1 MANFFSASQEEQI
14 EILLSIWQRF
24 KYVIIGFFILLVV
37 FIVARNYIN
46 ESRNERD
53 LETSILFQEYLESE
67 EDMPLSGQE
76 LLDDYPETLY
86 SDFVRLNQAKKEFSK
101 GEKNKAIDL
110 LQLVI
115 DRHSYSS
122 KEFNPLVAAAKVRL
136 CRIYI
141 SKKDY
146 QKVLDTLSNSDVL
159 TASLLELK
167 GDAENELGLYELARV
182 SYMRA
187 LQNSPSQTS
196 RTLINMKISDLEG
209 EKIE

>member
-1 MANFFSASQEEQI
+1 MANFFSASQEEQQ

-24 KYVIIGFFILLVV
+24 KYVIIAFFVLLVV
-37 FIVARNYIN
+37 FIVSRDLIT

-67 EDMPLSGQE
+67 EDMPSSGQE
-76 LLDDYPETLY
+76 LLEVYPETLY
-86 SDFVRLNQAKKEFSK
+86 SDFVRLNQAKKEFLK
-101 GEKNKAIDL
+101 GEKEKAIDL
-110 LQLVI
+110 LKLVI
-115 DRHSYSS
+115 DRHSDSS
-122 KEFNPLVAAAKVRL
+122 NEFNPLVTAAKTRL
-136 CRIYI
+136 CRIYM
-141 SKKDY
+141 SQKDY
-146 QKVLDTLSNSDVL
+146 QNVLNTLSDSDVL

-167 GDAENELGLYELARV
+167 GDAENQLGSYELARV

>member
-1 MANFFSASQEEQI
+1 MANFFSASQEEQQ

-24 KYVIIGFFILLVV
+24 KYVIIAFFVLLVV
-37 FIVARNYIN
+37 FIVSRDLIT

-67 EDMPLSGQE
+67 EDMPSSGQE
-76 LLDDYPETLY
+76 LLEVYPETLY

-101 GEKNKAIDL
+101 GEKEKAIDL
-110 LQLVI
+110 LKLVI
-115 DRHSYSS
+115 DRHADSS
-122 KEFNPLVAAAKVRL
+122 TEFNPLVTAAKTRL
-136 CRIYI
+136 CRIYM
-141 SKKDY
+141 SQKDY
-146 QKVLDTLSNSDVL
+146 QNVLNTLSDSDVL

-167 GDAENELGLYELARV
+167 GDAESQLGSYELARV

>member
-1 MANFFSASQEEQI
+1 MANFFSASQEEQQ

-24 KYVIIGFFILLVV
+24 KYVIIAFFVLLVV
-37 FIVARNYIN
+37 FIVSRDLIT

-67 EDMPLSGQE
+67 EDMPSSGQE
-76 LLDDYPETLY
+76 LLEVYPETLY

-101 GEKNKAIDL
+101 GEKEKAIDL
-110 LQLVI
+110 LKLVI
-115 DRHSYSS
+115 DRHSDSS
-122 KEFNPLVAAAKVRL
+122 NEFNPLVTAAKTRL
-136 CRIYI
+136 CRIYM
-141 SKKDY
+141 SQKDY
-146 QKVLDTLSNSDVL
+146 QNVLNTLSDSAVL

-167 GDAENELGLYELARV
+167 GDAENQLGLYELARV

>member
-1 MANFFSASQEEQI
+1 MANFFSASQEEQQ

-24 KYVIIGFFILLVV
+24 KYVIIAFFVLLVV
-37 FIVARNYIN
+37 FIVSRDLIT
-46 ESRNERD
+46 ESRNTRD

-67 EDMPLSGQE
+67 EDMPSSGQE
-76 LLDDYPETLY
+76 LLEVYPETLY

-101 GEKNKAIDL
+101 GEKEKAIDL
-110 LQLVI
+110 LKLVI

-122 KEFNPLVAAAKVRL
+122 NEFNPLVTAAKTRL
-136 CRIYI
+136 CRIYM
-141 SKKDY
+141 SEKDY
-146 QKVLDTLSNSDVL
+146 QYVLNTLSDSAVL

-167 GDAENELGLYELARV
+167 GDAENQLGLYELARV

>member
-1 MANFFSASQEEQI
+1 MANFFSASQEEQQ

-24 KYVIIGFFILLVV
+24 KYVIIAFFVLLVV
-37 FIVARNYIN
+37 FIVSRDLIT

-67 EDMPLSGQE
+67 EDMPSSGQE
-76 LLDDYPETLY
+76 LLEVYPETLY
-86 SDFVRLNQAKKEFSK
+86 SDFVRLNQAKKEFEK
-101 GEKNKAIDL
+101 GDKDKAINL

-115 DRHSYSS
+115 DKHSDSS
-122 KEFNPLVAAAKVRL
+122 DQFNPLIAAAQIRL

-146 QKVLDTLSNSDVL
+146 QKVLDVLSNSNVL

-187 LQNSPSQTS
+187 LQSSPSQTS

>member
-1 MANFFSASQEEQI
+1 MANFFSASQEEQQ

-24 KYVIIGFFILLVV
+24 KYVIIAFFVLLVV
-37 FIVARNYIN
+37 FIVSRDLIT

-67 EDMPLSGQE
+67 EDMPSSGQE
-76 LLDDYPETLY
+76 LLEVYPETLY

-101 GEKNKAIDL
+101 GEKEKAIDL
-110 LQLVI
+110 LKLVI
-115 DRHSYSS
+115 DRHSDSS
-122 KEFNPLVAAAKVRL
+122 NEFNPLVAAAKTRL
-136 CRIYI
+136 CRIYM
-141 SKKDY
+141 SQKDY
-146 QKVLDTLSNSDVL
+146 QNVLNTLSDSAVL

-167 GDAENELGLYELARV
+167 GDAENQLGLYELARV

-196 RTLINMKISDLEG
+196 SALINMKISDLEG

>member
-1 MANFFSASQEEQI
+1 MANFFSASQEEQQ

-24 KYVIIGFFILLVV
+24 KYVIIAFFVLLVV
-37 FIVARNYIN
+37 FIVSRDLIT
-46 ESRNERD
+46 ESRNTRD

-67 EDMPLSGQE
+67 EDMPSSGQE
-76 LLDDYPETLY
+76 LLEVYPETLY

-101 GEKNKAIDL
+101 GEKEKAIDL
-110 LQLVI
+110 LKLVI
-115 DRHSYSS
+115 DRHSDSS
-122 KEFNPLVAAAKVRL
+122 NEFNPLVTAAKTRL
-136 CRIYI
+136 CRIYM
-141 SKKDY
+141 SQKDY
-146 QKVLDTLSNSDVL
+146 QNVLNTLSDSAVL

-167 GDAENELGLYELARV
+167 GDAENQLGLYELARV

>member
-1 MANFFSASQEEQI
+1 MANFFSASQEEQQ

-24 KYVIIGFFILLVV
+24 KYVIIGFFVLLVV
-37 FIVARNYIN
+37 FIVSRDFIT

-67 EDMPLSGQE
+67 EDMPSSGQE
-76 LLDDYPETLY
+76 LLEVYSETLY

-101 GEKNKAIDL
+101 GEKEKAIDL
-110 LQLVI
+110 LKLVI
-115 DRHSYSS
+115 DRHSDSPN
-122 KEFNPLVAAAKVRL
+122 EFNPLVAAAKTRL

-141 SKKDY
+141 SQKDY
-146 QKVLDTLSNSDVL
+146 QNVLNTLSNSDML

-167 GDAENELGLYELARV
+167 GDAENQLGLYALARV

>member
-1 MANFFSASQEEQI
+1 MANFFSASQEEQQ

-24 KYVIIGFFILLVV
+24 KYVIIVFFVLLVV
-37 FIVARNYIN
+37 FIVSRDFIT

-67 EDMPLSGQE
+67 EDIPASGQE
-76 LLDDYPETLY
+76 LLEVYPETLY

-101 GEKNKAIDL
+101 GEKEKAIDL
-110 LQLVI
+110 LKLVI
-115 DRHSYSS
+115 DRHSDSPN
-122 KEFNPLVAAAKVRL
+122 EFNPLVAAAMTRL

-141 SKKDY
+141 SQKDY
-146 QKVLDTLSNSDVL
+146 QNVLNTLSNSDML

-167 GDAENELGLYELARV
+167 GDAENQLGLYALARV

-209 EKIE
+209 EKSE

>member
-1 MANFFSASQEEQI
+1 MANFFSASQEEQQ

-24 KYVIIGFFILLVV
+24 KYVIIVFFVLLVV
-37 FIVARNYIN
+37 FIVSRDFIT

-67 EDMPLSGQE
+67 EDMPSSGQE
-76 LLDDYPETLY
+76 LLEVYPETLY

-101 GEKNKAIDL
+101 GEKEKAIDL
-110 LQLVI
+110 LKLVI
-115 DRHSYSS
+115 DRHSHSS
-122 KEFNPLVAAAKVRL
+122 NEFNPLVTAAKTRL
-136 CRIYI
+136 CRIYM
-141 SKKDY
+141 SQKDY
-146 QKVLDTLSNSDVL
+146 QNVLNTLSDSAVL

-167 GDAENELGLYELARV
+167 GDAENQLGLYELARV

>member
-1 MANFFSASQEEQI
+1 MANFFSASQEEQL

-24 KYVIIGFFILLVV
+24 RYVIIGFFVLLVV
-37 FIVARNYIN
+37 FIVSRDFIT

-53 LETSILFQEYLESE
+53 LETSILFQQYLESE
-67 EDMPLSGQE
+67 EDMPSSGQE
-76 LLDDYPETLY
+76 LLEVYPETLY

-101 GEKNKAIDL
+101 GEEEKAIDL
-110 LQLVI
+110 LKLII
-115 DRHSYSS
+115 DRHSDSS
-122 KEFNPLVAAAKVRL
+122 NGFNPLVTAAKTRL

-141 SKKDY
+141 SQKDY
-146 QKVLDTLSNSDVL
+146 QKVLNTLPNSEVL

-167 GDAENELGLYELARV
+167 GDAENQLGLYELARV
-182 SYMRA
+182 SYIRA

-209 EKIE
+209 EEIE

>member
-1 MANFFSASQEEQI
+1 MANFFSASQEEQQ

-24 KYVIIGFFILLVV
+24 KYVIIAFFVLLVV
-37 FIVARNYIN
+37 FIVSRDFIT

-53 LETSILFQEYLESE
+53 LETSVLFQEYLESE
-67 EDMPLSGQE
+67 EDMPSSGQE
-76 LLDDYPETLY
+76 LLEEYPETLY
-86 SDFVRLNQAKKEFSK
+86 SDFVRLNQAKKEFEK
-101 GEKNKAIDL
+101 GDKDKAINL

-115 DRHSYSS
+115 DKHSDSS
-122 KEFNPLVAAAKVRL
+122 DQFNPLIAAAQIRL

-146 QKVLDTLSNSDVL
+146 QKVLDVLSNSNVL

-187 LQNSPSQTS
+187 LQSSPSQTS

>member
-1 MANFFSASQEEQI
+1 MANFFSASQEEQL

-24 KYVIIGFFILLVV
+24 RYAIIGFFVLLVI
-37 FIVARNYIN
+37 FIVTRDFIT
-46 ESRNERD
+46 ESRNERN
-53 LETSILFQEYLESE
+53 LETSILFQQYLESN
-67 EDMPLSGQE
+67 EDAPSSGQE
-76 LLDDYPETLY
+76 LLEVYPESLY

-101 GEKNKAIDL
+101 GETKKAIDL
-110 LQLVI
+110 LKLVI
-115 DRHSYSS
+115 DRHSDSS
-122 KEFNPLVAAAKVRL
+122 KEFNPLVAAAKTRL

-141 SKKDY
+141 SQQDY
-146 QKVLDTLSNSDVL
+146 QKVLDELSYSDVL

-167 GDAENELGLYELARV
+167 GDAERHLGLYGLARV

>member
-1 MANFFSASQEEQI
+1 MANFFSASEEEQQ
-14 EILLSIWQRF
+14 EILLSFWQRF
-24 KYVIIGFFILLVV
+24 KYVIIGFFVLLIV
-37 FIVARNYIN
+37 FIVSRDFIT

-53 LETSILFQEYLESE
+53 LETSVLFQEYLESE
-67 EDMPLSGQE
+67 EDMPSSGQE
-76 LLDDYPETLY
+76 LLEVYPETLY

-101 GEKNKAIDL
+101 GEKEKAIDL
-110 LQLVI
+110 LKLVI
-115 DRHSYSS
+115 DRHSDSPN
-122 KEFNPLVAAAKVRL
+122 EFNPLVAAAMTRL

-141 SKKDY
+141 SQKDY
-146 QKVLDTLSNSDVL
+146 QNVLNTLSNSDML

-167 GDAENELGLYELARV
+167 GDAENQLGLYALARV

-209 EKIE
+209 EKSE

>member
-1 MANFFSASQEEQI
+1 MANFFSASQEEQQ

-24 KYVIIGFFILLVV
+24 KYAIIGFFVLLVV
-37 FIVARNYIN
+37 FIVSRDFMA

-67 EDMPLSGQE
+67 EDMPSSGQK
-76 LLDDYPETLY
+76 LLEIYPETLY
-86 SDFVRLNQAKKEFSK
+86 SDFVRLNQAKKEFVK
-101 GEKNKAIDL
+101 GEKDKAINL

-115 DRHSYSS
+115 DKHSDSS
-122 KEFNPLVAAAKVRL
+122 DQFNPLIAAAQVRL

-146 QKVLDTLSNSDVL
+146 QKVLDVLSNANVL

-187 LQNSPSQTS
+187 LQSSPSQTS

>member
-1 MANFFSASQEEQI
+1 MANFFSASQEEQQ

-24 KYVIIGFFILLVV
+24 KYVIIGFFVLLAV
-37 FIVARNYIN
+37 FIVSRDLIT

-67 EDMPLSGQE
+67 EDMPSSGQE
-76 LLDDYPETLY
+76 LLEVYPETLY

-101 GEKNKAIDL
+101 GEKEKAIDL
-110 LQLVI
+110 LKLVI
-115 DRHSYSS
+115 DRHSDSS
-122 KEFNPLVAAAKVRL
+122 NEFNPLVTAAKTRL
-136 CRIYI
+136 CRIYM
-141 SKKDY
+141 SQKDY
-146 QKVLDTLSNSDVL
+146 QKVLNTLSDSDVL

-167 GDAENELGLYELARV
+167 GDAENQLGLYELARV

-209 EKIE
+209 ERIE

>member
-1 MANFFSASQEEQI
+1 MANFFSASQEEQQ

-24 KYVIIGFFILLVV
+24 KYVIIAFFVLLVV
-37 FIVARNYIN
+37 FIVSRDLIT

-67 EDMPLSGQE
+67 EDIPSSGQK
-76 LLDDYPETLY
+76 LLEEYPETLY

-101 GEKNKAIDL
+101 GDKEKAIDL
-110 LQLVI
+110 LKLLI
-115 DRHSYSS
+115 DRHSDSS
-122 KEFNPLVAAAKVRL
+122 HEFNPLVASAKTRL

-141 SKKDY
+141 SEKNY
-146 QKVLDTLSNSDVL
+146 QKVLDILSSSDVL

-167 GDAENELGLYELARV
+167 GDAENQLGLYELARV

-196 RTLINMKISDLEG
+196 RSIINMKISNLEG
-209 EKIE
+209 EEIE

>member
-1 MANFFSASQEEQI
+1 MANFFSASQEEQQ
-14 EILLSIWQRF
+14 EILLSFWQRF
-24 KYVIIGFFILLVV
+24 KYAIIGFFVLLVV
-37 FIVARNYIN
+37 FIVSRDFIT

-53 LETSILFQEYLESE
+53 LKTSILFQDYLESE
-67 EDMPLSGQE
+67 EDIPSSGQE
-76 LLDDYPETLY
+76 LLEVYPETLY

-101 GEKNKAIDL
+101 GEKQKAIDL
-110 LQLVI
+110 LKLVI
-115 DRHSYSS
+115 DRHSDSS
-122 KEFNPLVAAAKVRL
+122 NEFNPLVTAAKTRL

-141 SKKDY
+141 SQKDY
-146 QKVLDTLSNSDVL
+146 QEVLNTLSNSDVL

-167 GDAENELGLYELARV
+167 GDAENQLGLYESARV

-196 RTLINMKISDLEG
+196 RTLINMKISNLEG

>member
-1 MANFFSASQEEQI
+1 MANFFSASQEEQQ

-24 KYVIIGFFILLVV
+24 KYAIIGFFVLLVV
-37 FIVARNYIN
+37 FIVSRDFIT

-53 LETSILFQEYLESE
+53 LETSILFQQYLESE
-67 EDMPLSGQE
+67 EDMPSSGQE
-76 LLDDYPETLY
+76 LLEVYPETLY

-101 GEKNKAIDL
+101 GEEEKAIDL
-110 LQLVI
+110 LKLII
-115 DRHSYSS
+115 DRHSDSS
-122 KEFNPLVAAAKVRL
+122 NGFNPLVTAAKTRL

-141 SKKDY
+141 SQKDY
-146 QKVLDTLSNSDVL
+146 QKVLNTLPNSEVL

-167 GDAENELGLYELARV
+167 GDAENQLGLYELARV
-182 SYMRA
+182 SYIRA

-209 EKIE
+209 EEIE

>member
-1 MANFFSASQEEQI
+1 MANFFSASQEEQQ

-24 KYVIIGFFILLVV
+24 KYSIIGFFVLLVV
-37 FIVARNYIN
+37 FIVSRDLIT

-67 EDMPLSGQE
+67 EDMPSSGQE
-76 LLDDYPETLY
+76 LLDLYPETLY

-101 GEKNKAIDL
+101 GEKEKAIDL
-110 LQLVI
+110 LKLVI
-115 DRHSYSS
+115 DRHSDSS
-122 KEFNPLVAAAKVRL
+122 NEFNPLVTAAKTRL
-136 CRIYI
+136 CRIYM
-141 SKKDY
+141 SQKDY
-146 QKVLDTLSNSDVL
+146 QNVLNTLSNSDVL

-167 GDAENELGLYELARV
+167 GDAENKLGLYELARV
-182 SYMRA
+182 SYMSA

>member
-1 MANFFSASQEEQI
+1 MANFFSASQEEQQ

-24 KYVIIGFFILLVV
+24 KYVIIAFFVLLVV
-37 FIVARNYIN
+37 FIVSRDLIT

-67 EDMPLSGQE
+67 EDMPSSGQE
-76 LLDDYPETLY
+76 LLEVYPETLY

-101 GEKNKAIDL
+101 GEKKKAIDL
-110 LQLVI
+110 LKLVI
-115 DRHSYSS
+115 DRHSDSS
-122 KEFNPLVAAAKVRL
+122 NEFNPLVTAARTRL

-141 SKKDY
+141 SQKDY
-146 QKVLDTLSNSDVL
+146 QNVLNTLSNSDML

-167 GDAENELGLYELARV
+167 GDAENQLGLYELARV

-209 EKIE
+209 EKSE

>member
-1 MANFFSASQEEQI
+1 MANFFSASQEEQQ

-24 KYVIIGFFILLVV
+24 KYVIIAFFVFLVV
-37 FIVARNYIN
+37 FIVSKDLIT

-67 EDMPLSGQE
+67 EDMPSSGQE
-76 LLDDYPETLY
+76 LLEVYPETLY

-101 GEKNKAIDL
+101 GEKEKAIDL
-110 LQLVI
+110 LKLVI
-115 DRHSYSS
+115 DRHSDSS
-122 KEFNPLVAAAKVRL
+122 NEFNPLVTAAKTRL
-136 CRIYI
+136 CRIYM
-141 SKKDY
+141 SQKDY
-146 QKVLDTLSNSDVL
+146 QNVLNTLSDSDVL

-167 GDAENELGLYELARV
+167 GDAENQLGSHELARV